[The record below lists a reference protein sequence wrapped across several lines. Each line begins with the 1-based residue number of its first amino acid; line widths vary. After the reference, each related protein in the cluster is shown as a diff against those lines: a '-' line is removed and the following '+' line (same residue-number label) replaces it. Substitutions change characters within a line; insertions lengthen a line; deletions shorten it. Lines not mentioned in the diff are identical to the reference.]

1 MAQTWPEV
9 VPTDFQPFFSAS
21 VAASAALIGLL
32 FVSVSIAPQRVFG
45 TEAEAVR
52 QAQAL
57 SAFSALANVFFISMA
72 SLIPSVI
79 IGLVVMI
86 IAIPASVQTLAL
98 LLLLP
103 KWRAARIT
111 GRGLLLF
118 GASAVIYGYEFA
130 IGVQLWRTPSDS
142 GLLINLLFLI
152 LGAYAIGLGRAW
164 ELLGAPHSGFF
175 SYVWELLRA
184 GLPQKRDEKP
194 KV

>member
-1 MAQTWPEV
+1 MAQTWPAV
-9 VPTDFQPFFSAS
+9 VPIDFQPFFSAS

-45 TEAEAVR
+45 TEAEPVR

-103 KWRAARIT
+103 KWRVARIT

-130 IGVQLWRTPSDS
+130 IGLQLWRDPADK
-142 GLLINLLFLI
+142 GALVNLVFLI

-164 ELLGAPHSGFF
+164 ELLGAPRSGFF
-175 SYVWELLRA
+175 SYVWALLRA
-184 GLPQKRDEKP
+184 LPPKPDEKP